1 MKKTRIKVDE
11 RTSSLLAA
19 IAAAEDDPF
28 LIAELAQVDPSE
40 FREFIAESES
50 IGEEAQELLNA
61 AESSPA
67 DDTTMQQTIGH
78 YDTGGGGTLLA
89 GLTDP
94 GVFVNR
100 FAPFRLLLTLYLG
113 MFLSLAYGVLD
124 SALVFYLR
132 SESEAQLFWIAYT
145 TSFKTIF
152 SLGLILGTTL
162 FVYRTQ
168 TEIPKTIEAVLKGH
182 LSGDYYYYKRRFL
195 SLRLSLTVSM
205 EAVVVAFVIFSYCH
219 FPLSKPGEVL
229 MLVAACSEYGLG
241 AYIIHKL
248 LYAGMMLYSLL
259 TAAITRD
266 LFRAHE
272 LDAVNTYV
280 HLISTLAIISVS
292 VHVIGY
298 YRGPFMFGSILGT
311 SMKTFLLLPALL
323 ATPLLVILHFYPRA
337 VLQRLY
343 SKSIDLERSRFKKAL
358 ENEDLSAFEK
368 RYYLIEFEKISQNE
382 LRSNRGLTL
391 GDLLLGITV
400 LIMVLGLFLRR

>member
-19 IAAAEDDPF
+19 IAAAEDDPV
-28 LIAELAQVDPSE
+28 LIAELARVDPGE

-50 IGEEAQELLNA
+50 MDEEAHELLRA

-67 DDTTMQQTIGH
+67 DDTTIRPTIGH
-78 YDTGGGGTLLA
+78 HTGGGGTLLS

-113 MFLSLAYGVLD
+113 MIISLAYGVSG
-124 SALVFYLR
+124 SALVFYLG

-152 SLGLILGTTL
+152 SLGLFLGTAL

-168 TEIPKTIEAVLKGH
+168 AQVPKTIEAVLKGH
-182 LSGDYYYYKRRFL
+182 LSADYYYYKRRFW
-195 SLRLSLTVSM
+195 SLRSSVTISV
-205 EAVVVAFVIFSYCH
+205 EAVMVAFVIFSYCH
-219 FPLSKPGEVL
+219 FPLRKPGEVL

-259 TAAITRD
+259 TAAITRN
-266 LFRAHE
+266 LFRTRE

-280 HLISTLAIISVS
+280 HLISTLAISSVCI
-292 VHVIGY
+292 HVIGY
-298 YRGPFMFGSILGT
+298 YRGPFIFGSILGT
-311 SMKTFLLLPALL
+311 SMKTFLLFPALL

-343 SKSIDLERSRFKKAL
+343 SQSIDLERRRFKRAL
-358 ENEDLSAFEK
+358 ENEALSAFEK

-400 LIMVLGLFLRR
+400 LIMVLVLFLRR